1 MLRNFLLVVLFF
13 WISGG
18 DARFDETT
26 ENPLNAHYQLPR
38 VAKVHHYELFVAPF
52 FPFPGVYDA
61 ATANMTFNGNIRIN
75 FTITNETEA
84 VWLNSEGLTL
94 RSLRLH
100 DDRASVQPI
109 SSFHLDPIKN
119 QIKLTPVSI
128 FPAGGNFV
136 LEVDYHGPLVTTD
149 DGGFFFCTY
158 NTTTS
163 GEQKTIV
170 STVFEPAM
178 ARRMFPCFDDPFWK
192 AAFQLTVVYPTAA
205 QIFHNTLEQT
215 TTQLTDGRS
224 KTVFKKTPPMSTY
237 LFGLTI
243 GVFASVSAVS
253 KKSHVP
259 IRSVV
264 FPEYL
269 PYIGDTAQKSA
280 NCIDAMET
288 LVNVPYPL
296 DKLDNVDVHD
306 FYHGGGIEEWGQILY
321 TDVLI
326 NLPSA
331 MGVLDDY
338 DVYATICHENAHQWT
353 GDLVTASHWG
363 LEFLHESFADY
374 FYTRTLQI
382 ILDDPDYLEADFV
395 YTRQYAFEATIHLN
409 HSIATHESHFDGVT
423 YSAGSCVLRQLE
435 GILGQT
441 TFLQGVNV
449 YLTTHEFGNANLE
462 QLEAALE
469 SVAPPYSCRG
479 TSISDI
485 AEDYFTQLY
494 YPIVRVD
501 IQDGEYKLQQE
512 APLKSGGQWTVPL
525 FVQDAVADSNYTIYL
540 KSNGELCLPN
550 GRTTLDATNPL
561 VFNREGLAFATVKYE
576 EAAWEHLMQLGLDAL
591 DQKTLL
597 ALLIDELD
605 RASPKELFRAHDLI
619 TRLLSTFGGDLL
631 PQLVDVALGAAFKDE
646 AWQKSILESVY
657 PHVNWT
663 PTALRESH
671 LAASVA
677 PLAVKLDVGDARTKA
692 AAAFQQLKTACN
704 LTDAT
709 TDLETCNTINPS
721 VRVAVYCQAAIS
733 GERDFLRQYQ
743 QDLQVDTH
751 FFFRRESERVDW
763 GLGCQATGFAPYRH
777 QQQRKVSARRRFAAD
792 GRT

>member
-1 MLRNFLLVVLFF
+1 MLRNSWLLVLCL

-38 VAKVHHYELFVAPF
+38 VAKVHHYDLLVVTVLP
-52 FPFPGVYDA
+52 
-61 ATANMTFNGNIRIN
+61 
-75 FTITNETEA
+75 
-84 VWLNSEGLTL
+84 LS
-94 RSLRLH
+94 RSLRCGNGQLHLQREHSHQLHDHERNGGRLAELRGVDPPLRSGCH
-100 DDRASVQPI
+100 DDRAAVQPI
-109 SSFHLDPIKN
+109 SSFHLDPIRN

-128 FPAGGNFV
+128 LPAGGNFV

-158 NTTTS
+158 TTMG
-163 GEQKTIV
+163 GEQKTVV

-178 ARRMFPCFDDPFWK
+178 ARRMFPCFDDPWFK
-192 AAFQLTVVYPTAA
+192 SSYQLTVVYPTAA
-205 QIFHNTLEQT
+205 QIFHNTLEQS

-224 KTVFKKTPPMSTY
+224 KVVFQPTPPMSTY

-243 GVFASVSAVS
+243 GEFASVNAVS

-269 PYIGDTAQKSA
+269 PYVGDTAQKSA

-296 DKLDNVDVHD
+296 GKLDNVDVHD

-321 TDVLI
+321 TD
-326 NLPSA
+326 
-331 MGVLDDY
+331 
-338 DVYATICHENAHQWT
+338 
-353 GDLVTASHWG
+353 
-363 LEFLHESFADY
+363 
-374 FYTRTLQI
+374 
-382 ILDDPDYLEADFV
+382 EADFV
-395 YTRQYAFEATIHLN
+395 QTRQYALRATIRLN
-409 HSIATHESHFDGVT
+409 HSIATHESHFDTVT

-449 YLTTHEFGNANLE
+449 YLTTHEYGNANLE
-462 QLEAALE
+462 QLEGALE
-469 SVAPPYSCRG
+469 SVAPPHSCRG

-485 AEDYFTQLY
+485 ADDYFTQLY
-494 YPIVRVD
+494 YPIVHVD

-512 APLKSGGQWTVPL
+512 APLNSGGQWTVPL

-550 GRTTLDATNPL
+550 GQTTLDATNPL
-561 VFNREGLAFATVKYE
+561 VFNREGLSFSTVKYKE
-576 EAAWEHLMQLGLDAL
+576 DAWEHLMQLGLEAL

-605 RASPKELFRAHDLI
+605 RASPNELLRAHDLI
-619 TRLLSTFGGDLL
+619 TRLLSTFDGDLV

-646 AWQKSILESVY
+646 AWQKSILTSVY
-657 PHVNWT
+657 PHVDW
-663 PTALRESH
+663 AAASLRESH

-677 PLAVKLDVGDARTKA
+677 PMAVKLDVGDARTKA
-692 AAAFQQLKTACN
+692 AAAYQQFKTACSS
-704 LTDAT
+704 L
-709 TDLETCNTINPS
+709 TDLETCNTINPTI
-721 VRVAVYCQAAIS
+721 RVAVYCQAAIS
-733 GERDFLRQYQ
+733 GDGDFLRQYQ
-743 QDLQVDTH
+743 QALQVDTH
-751 FFFRRESERVDW
+751 FHFRRESERVDW
-763 GLGCQATGFAPYRH
+763 GLECQSTDFAPYLH
-777 QQQRKVSARRRFAAD
+777 QQQRKASGRRRYEAD
-792 GRT
+792 GRN